1 MQKLKKY
8 LFVIKQIRTEKQN
21 LKRINRKI
29 NSLNDFI
36 EQALDISEKLTTNNV
51 SNEISKSALMLSA
64 EIVKYLVFKK
74 IDLYDDT
81 ERKLASLYIKRNRLK
96 KELKENLAR

>member
-36 EQALDISEKLTTNNV
+36 EQALDISEKLTTNV
-51 SNEISKSALMLSA
+51 SNEIGESALMLSV
-64 EIVKYLVFKK
+64 ELVKYLVFKK

-81 ERKLASLYIKRNRLK
+81 ERKLASLYIKRDRLK